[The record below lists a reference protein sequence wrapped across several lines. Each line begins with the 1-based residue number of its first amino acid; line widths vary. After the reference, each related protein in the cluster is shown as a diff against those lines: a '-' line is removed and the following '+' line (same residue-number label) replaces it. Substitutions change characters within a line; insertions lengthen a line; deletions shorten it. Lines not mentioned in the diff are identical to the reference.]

1 MLTALGADPGRCGY
15 SPDQVDRCME
25 DLVEMG
31 IHQEREGIE
40 HLGHLL
46 DSMGLLRGPGLGEV
60 APRERPEVLSLR
72 FSEDRSPLD
81 VVPTDIRRALTEL
94 LLLHASG
101 SVRWVKGVWRPF
113 DVMADPALAPPP
125 GGAPGPAGPED
136 GEGEPP
142 GPRPYI
148 MGELT
153 WPTARE
159 RLAEVDLALLP
170 VGSIEQHGPHLPLDT
185 DAFDA
190 EYLAHQVAAEC
201 SDPKPLVLPLIPY
214 GVSYHH
220 DDFDGTISVSPDTLS
235 RMVYEVGMNL
245 ARQGIKKLV
254 IVNGHGG
261 NAPAL
266 KFAAQNINRDAHI
279 FTTVETGESSDADV
293 IAISETRGDVH
304 SGEIETSTA
313 LATRPHLVRM
323 EEARRF
329 VPRFSSHYLDFSSK
343 RSVEWYART
352 ARISPSGVMG
362 DPTRASVEKG
372 RRMWAVMINNLVEFV
387 EDLKGMTLEEIYQ
400 RRY

>member
-1 MLTALGADPGRCGY
+1 MTGGR
-15 SPDQVDRCME
+15 
-25 DLVEMG
+25 
-31 IHQEREGIE
+31 
-40 HLGHLL
+40 
-46 DSMGLLRGPGLGEV
+46 
-60 APRERPEVLSLR
+60 
-72 FSEDRSPLD
+72 
-81 VVPTDIRRALTEL
+81 
-94 LLLHASG
+94 
-101 SVRWVKGVWRPF
+101 WRPF
-113 DVMADPALAPPP
+113 DVLADPAMAPPT
-125 GGAPGPAGPED
+125 GLAGARPTAVEGAGAE
-136 GEGEPP
+136 

-148 MGELT
+148 LGELT
-153 WPTARE
+153 WPAARE

-190 EYLAHQVAAEC
+190 EHLAHEVAAAC
-201 SDPKPLVLPLIPY
+201 SDPKPLVLPLVPY

-220 DDFDGTISVSPDTLS
+220 EDFDGTISVSPDTLS

-279 FTTVETGESSDADV
+279 FTTVETGESSDADIMAMV
-293 IAISETRGDVH
+293 ETQGDVH

-313 LATRPHLVRM
+313 LAVRPHLVRM
-323 EEARRF
+323 RDARSF
-329 VPRFSSHYLDFSSK
+329 VPRFSSHYLDFTSK

-352 ARISPSGVMG
+352 ARISPSGVLG
-362 DPTRASVEKG
+362 DPTKATAEKG
-372 RRMWAVMINNLVEFV
+372 RRMWTVMISNLVEFV